1 MPLGTARTPASDRH
15 GVGEVKHGRNLTLL
29 LAVDES
35 TASDAFIAQAVGLA
49 KALHATVHVLNVRSA
64 DSGSHTEADNR
75 RLLQDVTSACRRRGI
90 TAVECPLVASGRGVG
105 HGVAASAREAGVDL
119 VVMGSEGIGD
129 VQAILLGSVSHE
141 VLREVDQPIVVLR
154 GKARTFALSRILV
167 AAAGADDVRLA
178 AAVNLVAQ
186 PETEVTVLHVPEV
199 AVGMDIPWAEP
210 AEHALATAEAAA
222 AEIRLG
228 GQPATAKVRWGPV
241 AYTIIETARA
251 AECDLIVLG
260 SRPPSDVAAALIGSV
275 SHQVIQESDR
285 PVLVA
290 RRAHN
295 NQSDSIRRVVRHR
308 RVERPLESPGESN
321 TGPPRSPAGGL

>member
-1 MPLGTARTPASDRH
+1 MVS
-15 GVGEVKHGRNLTLL
+15 EVKHGRNLTLL

-49 KALHATVHVLNVRSA
+49 KSLRASVHVLKVKSA
-64 DSGSHTEADNR
+64 DSGNQTEAGNGR
-75 RLLQDVTSACRRRGI
+75 FLKDVTRAFHRRGI

-105 HGVAASAREAGVDL
+105 LGVAASARKAGVDL
-119 VVMGSEGIGD
+119 VVIGSESIGD
-129 VQAILLGSVSHE
+129 VQAILFGSVSHE

-154 GKARTFALSRILV
+154 GKARTFAPSRILV
-167 AAAGADDVRLA
+167 AAAGADHVRLA
-178 AAVNLVAQ
+178 AAVTLVAH
-186 PETEVTVLHVPEV
+186 PETQVTVLHVPEV

-210 AEHALATAEAAA
+210 AEHAHATAEAAA

-228 GQPATAKVRWGPV
+228 GQPATAEVRWGPV

-260 SRPPSDVAAALIGSV
+260 SRPPSDVAAVLIGSV

-295 NQSDSIRRVVRHR
+295 NQSDSIRRAVPHR
-308 RVERPLESPGESN
+308 LVGRPLESPGESN
-321 TGPPRSPAGGL
+321 TGPPRPPAGGL